1 MLIMMVFLISS
12 MLIMPFSAAENEIGN
27 NDLETDSSDILDV
40 FVIDLPCN
48 INAICEPSRPEH
60 MIEYFGADWCE
71 PCESLEL
78 LLDTLDFEK
87 IALIQHHP
95 SVLDQ
100 SYLNYSKNKFDNTYR
115 LLFIPSLVIN
125 SNSLLTGVTQGMELN
140 QSLTQMDNN
149 FSGIDNLSISNGMV
163 YWNTTTNYNLTIWKL
178 ESVKHELDNRTLPYL
193 AVDKMVIPNSS
204 REQNISMWLNDSTSR
219 LIFVLQEDRVQ
230 PLQSLSTSP
239 TGEKDLND
247 ESNEDYDLLAYDG
260 GYDIALITFIG
271 LFLCLMPALI
281 WFRKLQK
288 QDSDESE

>member
-1 MLIMMVFLISS
+1 MLIMMVFFISS
-12 MLIMPFSAAENEIGN
+12 MLIMPFSAAESEIGN
-27 NDLETDSSDILDV
+27 TDLETDSSDILDV

-219 LIFVLQEDRVQ
+219 LIFVLQEDKVQ

>member
-1 MLIMMVFLISS
+1 M
-12 MLIMPFSAAENEIGN
+12 
-27 NDLETDSSDILDV
+27 
-40 FVIDLPCN
+40 
-48 INAICEPSRPEH
+48 
-60 MIEYFGADWCE
+60 YFR
-71 PCESLEL
+71 S
-78 LLDTLDFEK
+78 
-87 IALIQHHP
+87 
-95 SVLDQ
+95 
-100 SYLNYSKNKFDNTYR
+100 LNYSKNKFDNTYR

-140 QSLTQMDNN
+140 QSLTQIDNN

-163 YWNTTTNYNLTIWKL
+163 YWNTTTNYYLTIWKL

-204 REQNISMWLNDSTSR
+204 REQNISIWLNDSTSR

-288 QDSDESE
+288 QDIDESE

>member
-1 MLIMMVFLISS
+1 MLIMMVFFISS
-12 MLIMPFSAAENEIGN
+12 MLIMPFSAAESEIGN
-27 NDLETDSSDILDV
+27 TDLETDSSDILDV

-48 INAICEPSRPEH
+48 INATCEPSRPEH

-163 YWNTTTNYNLTIWKL
+163 YWNTTINYNLTIWKL

>member
-1 MLIMMVFLISS
+1 MVFLISF
-12 MLIMPFSAAENEIGN
+12 MLIMPFSTAENEIGN
-27 NDLETDSSDILDV
+27 TDLETDSPDILDV
-40 FVIDLPCN
+40 FVIDFPCN
-48 INAICEPSRPEH
+48 DNVTCEPSRPEY

-78 LLDTLDFEK
+78 LLETLDFEK

-100 SYLNYSKNKFDNTYR
+100 SYLNYSKNKFENTYR

-125 SNSLLTGVTQGMELN
+125 SNSLLTGTTQGMELN
-140 QSLTQMDNN
+140 QSLAQINNN
-149 FSGIDNLSISNGMV
+149 FSGIDNLSISNGIV

-178 ESVKHELDNRTLPYL
+178 ESVKHELDNRSLPYL
-193 AVDKMVIPNSS
+193 AVDKMIIPNNS
-204 REQNISMWLNDSTSR
+204 REQNISMWLSDSTSR
-219 LIFVLQEDRVQ
+219 LIFVLQEDKLQ
-230 PLQSLSTSP
+230 SLQSLSASP
-239 TGEKDLND
+239 TGDKNLND

-271 LFLCLMPALI
+271 LLLCLMPALI

-288 QDSDESE
+288 QDADESE

>member
-1 MLIMMVFLISS
+1 MPMMMVFLISS
-12 MLIMPFSAAENEIGN
+12 MLIMPFSAAENE
-27 NDLETDSSDILDV
+27 NDNTNSESDSLDILDV
-40 FVIDLPCN
+40 FVLDLPCN
-48 INAICEPSRPEH
+48 DNETCEPSRPEH

-78 LLDTLDFEK
+78 LLETLDFEK
-87 IALIQHHP
+87 IALMQHHP

-100 SYLNYSKNKFDNTYR
+100 SYLNHSKNKFENTYR

-125 SNSLLTGVTQGMELN
+125 SDSLLTGSSQGMELN
-140 QSLTQMDNN
+140 QSLAEIDNN
-149 FSGIDNLSISNGMV
+149 FSGIDNLSVSKGMV

-178 ESVKHELDNRTLPYL
+178 ESVKHELDNRTLPFL
-193 AVDKMVIPNSS
+193 AVDKMTIPNYS

-219 LIFVLQEDRVQ
+219 LIFVLQEDKIQ

-239 TGEKDLND
+239 TGEKNLNY

-260 GYDIALITFIG
+260 GYDIALIAFIG
-271 LFLCLMPALI
+271 LLLCLMPALI

-288 QDSDESE
+288 QDAYESE

>member
-1 MLIMMVFLISS
+1 MLIMMVFFISS
-12 MLIMPFSAAENEIGN
+12 MLIMPFSAAESEIGN
-27 NDLETDSSDILDV
+27 TDLETDSSDILDV

-48 INAICEPSRPEH
+48 INSTCEPSRPEH

-140 QSLTQMDNN
+140 QSLTQIDNN

>member
-140 QSLTQMDNN
+140 QSLTQMDKN

>member
-1 MLIMMVFLISS
+1 
-12 MLIMPFSAAENEIGN
+12 MPFSAAENEIGN
-27 NDLETDSSDILDV
+27 TELETDSPDILDV

-48 INAICEPSRPEH
+48 NNATCEPSRPEY

-78 LLDTLDFEK
+78 LLETLDFEK

-100 SYLNYSKNKFDNTYR
+100 SYLNHSKNKFEDTYR

-125 SNSLLTGVTQGMELN
+125 SNSLLTGTTQGMELN
-140 QSLTQMDNN
+140 QSLAEIDNN

-178 ESVKHELDNRTLPYL
+178 ESVKHELDNRSLSFL
-193 AVDKMVIPNSS
+193 AVDKMIIPNNS
-204 REQNISMWLNDSTSR
+204 REQNISMWLSDSASR
-219 LIFVLQEDRVQ
+219 LIFVLQEDKLQ

-239 TGEKDLND
+239 TGEKNLNYD
-247 ESNEDYDLLAYDG
+247 SNENYDLLAYDG

-271 LFLCLMPALI
+271 LLLCLMPALI

-288 QDSDESE
+288 QDDDESE